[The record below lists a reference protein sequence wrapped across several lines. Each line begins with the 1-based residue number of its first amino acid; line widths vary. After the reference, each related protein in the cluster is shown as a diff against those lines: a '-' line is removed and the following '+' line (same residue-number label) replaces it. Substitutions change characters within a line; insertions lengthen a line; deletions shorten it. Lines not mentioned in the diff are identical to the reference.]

1 MLILL
6 SRNEQGISALDLQK
20 HIFPSGSSSMKSI
33 AIAKKL
39 VKYENDT
46 HAPVYYQY
54 DTYVAEF
61 HKKGKCTHRQLQTND
76 AERSTLV

>member
-1 MLILL
+1 LFI
-6 SRNEQGISALDLQK
+6 N
-20 HIFPSGSSSMKSI
+20 
-33 AIAKKL
+33 
-39 VKYENDT
+39 KYENDT

-76 AERSTLV
+76 AERSTPYIDYFSINCVPQLARKGGGGV